1 MPQLDFSTFAPQVIW
16 LAIIFVVLYVLMN
29 GWGLPR
35 VRAALEARRQRIEGD
50 VAKAAQMKNEAEAV
64 IAAYERAL
72 AEARAQAQ
80 ATVRDTIERLNAA
93 AAERQRALAQALAA
107 ETTAAERRIAAAKQE
122 AMAGLR
128 EVAVEAARAAALKI
142 AGTELDPARAR
153 AAVDAVLRERA

>member
-93 AAERQRALAQALAA
+93 AAERQRVLAQALAA